1 MANTNPKGKTLSL
14 VLGSGGARGLAHI
27 GAIQAIEEAGWTI
40 ESIAGSSMGA
50 LVGGLYAA
58 GKLDTYTDWV
68 TGLQKSDV
76 LRLVDWT
83 FSGGGLIRGD
93 RIINRLRDMV
103 GDAEIDSLDIDF
115 TAVAVDIEQGREIW
129 FNDGSLFEAIR
140 SSIAIP
146 GLFTPHRYRGRLLVD
161 GGILNPVPVAPTL
174 RCLSDATFVIN
185 CNGPSIHR
193 RNDDALEDEFPAD
206 ESGTGRH
213 GKRRAGKAAN
223 KDREKDE
230 DDGVMD
236 RMRRFFAGLT
246 DRESE
251 DEDEPGLVAILI
263 KSLETMESVLTRQ
276 HLAVY
281 RPNLVIDIPR
291 DACMIHEFH
300 RARDLIDLGRRRT
313 IEALKSFDDRGH
325 RPDDPNH
332 E

>member
-1 MANTNPKGKTLSL
+1 MPNPKPREKTLSL

-27 GAIQAIEEAGWTI
+27 GAIQVIEEAGWTI
-40 ESIAGSSMGA
+40 KSIAGSSMGA
-50 LVGGLYAA
+50 LVGGMYAA
-58 GKLDTYTDWV
+58 GKLDAYTDWV
-68 TGLQKSDV
+68 TGLQQSDV

-83 FSGGGLIRGD
+83 LSGGGLIRGD
-93 RIINRLRDMV
+93 RIISRLRDTV
-103 GDAEIDSLDIDF
+103 GDAEIDALEIDF

-185 CNGPSIHR
+185 CNGPSMQAR
-193 RNDDALEDEFPAD
+193 ELKDLEREPSSKRSGKKVTSSGDEDED
-206 ESGTGRH
+206 S
-213 GKRRAGKAAN
+213 
-223 KDREKDE
+223 
-230 DDGVMD
+230 VMN

-246 DRESE
+246 DRES
-251 DEDEPGLVAILI
+251 DEQDEPGLVAILI
-263 KSLETMESVLTRQ
+263 KSLETMESTLTRQ

-281 RPNLVIDIPR
+281 RPDLVIDIPR

-300 RARDLIDLGRRRT
+300 RARDLIELGRQRT
-313 IEALKSFDDRGH
+313 IKALQSFDDRGN
-325 RPDDPNH
+325 RPGEPNH